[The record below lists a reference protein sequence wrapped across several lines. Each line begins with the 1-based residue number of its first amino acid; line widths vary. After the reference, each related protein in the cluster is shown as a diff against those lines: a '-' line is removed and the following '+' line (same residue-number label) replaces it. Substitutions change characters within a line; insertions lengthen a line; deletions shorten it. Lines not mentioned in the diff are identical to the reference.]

1 MNRIILNEYS
11 QWQKYP
17 ISSNK
22 WKHISTSF
30 WSLSFLAFFL
40 TMVPLLAQT
49 PKFFGLTSLG
59 GKDGNGAI
67 IEYDINSKS
76 LRDPAPTGFS
86 NFAPG
91 LSPQHNLTEL
101 NGKLYGITSAGG
113 SFLGGVLFEYD
124 PNTRVYLKKLEFGIG
139 SLTEGGLTVRD
150 GKLYGTIF
158 GTDFRGD
165 PNPGVIFEYDPI
177 LEIYSTKYQFNQ
189 ANGAFPSGSLIN
201 VDGTLFGMTQFGGNF
216 NKGVIFSYN
225 PGSDTYNKIHDFN
238 GTNGEKPFGSLTL
251 FNNDL
256 YGTTTLGGSFNSGVL
271 FVVSGGDYS
280 VLHNFI
286 DGDSGSGIPHDGS
299 LTVYNDR
306 LFGTRVIGG
315 SNDLGFV
322 FEFDPVLRSIT
333 KYDFDGSNGST
344 PFGSLTLFNG
354 KLYGMASEGGPLNF
368 GVLYEFNFDEKLI
381 SPNYYFDKVNGNFPR
396 SNLTSFNGKLYGMT
410 PNGGLNDGGVI
421 FEFEPSTLHYTK
433 KLDFNETDGSYPTGS
448 LINYNGKL
456 FGTADAGGKDNLG
469 VLFEYDPATERYTKN
484 IDFVG
489 DNGSGPNGAL
499 TAYNGKLYGMTAK
512 GGRFID
518 HGLIY
523 EYDPVTKTYTKQHE
537 FDGTN
542 GSSPQGGLTEYDGI
556 LYGMTSRGGNSGVGV
571 LFGYDPRTRGLML
584 YDFDMTNGVSPR
596 GNLTVYNGKIY
607 GTTSGG
613 GSGNG
618 GVLFEFDPLSG
629 VITEKY
635 NFDQNNGWFP
645 NGSLILYGDKLYG
658 MTSQGGRPDKGV
670 IFEYDPVTNIYI
682 SKHAFG
688 GIDGDAAV
696 GSLTEYNGKLY
707 GMTSRGGVDTWG
719 NVFEYDLR
727 YETFV
732 SNAEFNFS
740 NGAVPLGSFTLFTP
754 PPAELDLSATKE
766 DESCPGSNG
775 SIDLTISG
783 ASGTTVISWTGPD
796 TYTADVEDLNNLAA
810 GIYKVVVTD
819 DAGATGSLEVEIL
832 LTPDT
837 EDPIISCPDDIN
849 ETVAFGETGKTISY
863 SDPSFSDNC
872 TGAGIELKSGFAS
885 GATFPVGETIVTY
898 LATDAA
904 GNTAECSFKV
914 TIMEDADAVDPII
927 NNCPTDITVSN
938 DPGDCSAAVSWTA
951 PTANDNSGSVDLVS
965 NFEPGAVFPVG
976 TTKVTYTATDA
987 AGNQVTCSF
996 DVTVADDELPVI
1008 GSVSDIDV
1016 SVPSGQTV
1024 TSVSVPEPSVSDNCS
1039 ATVTGLRSD
1048 GKDLGEPFGL
1058 GETTITWSAEDPSGN
1073 DAVEV
1078 IQKVTVTQSEPPLS
1092 ITGFTLINA
1101 GTDADILTVIDGLQ
1115 ISLNQVQ
1122 GLSLNIRANTNP
1134 SVVGSVYLTIS
1145 GPVNRTSTENV
1156 APYALFGD
1164 NNGNYSG
1171 RTLPEGTYTL
1181 TARAYSASNRGGT
1194 AGILSSIQFSI
1205 VAPLVAVTGV
1215 TVSPSTATINEGSAF
1230 QLTATV
1236 FPSNATDKAVNWSSS
1251 DESVA
1256 TVNENGL
1263 VTGHATGQAS
1273 ITATTVNGGL
1283 MASSTITVQAVP
1295 NFDIESF
1302 TLVNAGT
1309 DLDIMTVTNGLQIS
1323 QSEVQ
1328 GLSLNIRANTNPSVV
1343 GSVYLKLSGPVN
1355 RTTTENDAPYALFGD
1370 KNGNYSGKTL
1380 SPGTYT
1386 LTARAYSESKRR
1398 GTAGPEKTITFSIV
1412 NNSLRITNE
1421 TDPAANESMEKE
1433 RPGMEIQSGY
1443 SLKAFPNP
1451 VKDGRVSIMDSRFK
1465 EGKVKYILY
1474 SINGAKLTEGEAE
1487 IGEGKTIRLDFS
1499 GNVNQAGMYILIL
1512 DSDVYL
1518 APLRVQ
1524 LIFE

>member
-1 MNRIILNEYS
+1 MNRIIPYES
-11 QWQKYP
+11 SECQKYTV
-17 ISSNK
+17 SSNK
-22 WKHISTSF
+22 WKLNPNSS

-49 PKFFGLTSLG
+49 PKFYGLTSQG

-76 LRDPAPTGFS
+76 LRDPAPTGFT

-91 LSPQHNLTEL
+91 LSPRHNLTEL
-101 NGKLYGITSAGG
+101 NGKLYGITEAGG
-113 SFLGGVLFEYD
+113 SFFGGVLFEYD
-124 PNTRVYLKKLEFGIG
+124 PNTGDYLKKREFRIG
-139 SLTEGGLTVRD
+139 SFTEGGLTVRD

-158 GTDFRGD
+158 GTDPRGN
-165 PNPGVIFEYDPI
+165 PNPGVIFEYEPI
-177 LEIYSTKYQFNQ
+177 LEIYSEKYQFNQ
-189 ANGAFPSGSLIN
+189 ANGVFPSGSLIN

-238 GTNGEKPFGSLTL
+238 GTNGENPFGSLTP

-396 SNLTSFNGKLYGMT
+396 SNLTSFNGNLYGMT
-410 PNGGLNDGGVI
+410 PNGGLNDVGVI
-421 FEFEPSTLHYTK
+421 FEFEPNTLNYTK

-456 FGTADAGGKDNLG
+456 FGTAESGGSSNLG
-469 VLFEYDPATERYTKN
+469 VIFEYDPATETYTKGL
-484 IDFVG
+484 DF
-489 DNGSGPNGAL
+489 NGVIGSKPKGNL
-499 TAYNGKLYGMTAK
+499 TAFNGKLYGMTSK
-512 GGRFID
+512 GGSSDI
-518 HGLIY
+518 GLIY
-523 EYDPVTKTYTKQHE
+523 EYDPVTKAYTIQLEFDGRNGSTPLGSLTEYNGVLYGMTSKGGSGDVGVLFGFNPTDRSFTLFN

-542 GSSPQGGLTEYDGI
+542 GKSPGGSLTVYDGK
-556 LYGMTSRGGNSGVGV
+556 LYGMALGIATIDG
-571 LFGYDPRTRGLML
+571 
-584 YDFDMTNGVSPR
+584 GVSGGIIFEYEP
-596 GNLTVYNGKIY
+596 
-607 GTTSGG
+607 SGQ
-613 GSGNG
+613 
-618 GVLFEFDPLSG
+618 VF
-629 VITEKY
+629 TEKY

-645 NGSLILYGDKLYG
+645 NGSLILYRDKLYG
-658 MTSQGGRPDKGV
+658 MTVQGGRQDRGV
-670 IFEYDPVTNIYI
+670 IFEYDPIANIYI

-707 GMTSRGGVDTWG
+707 GMTSRGGVDSWG

-740 NGAVPLGSFTLFTP
+740 NGAVPLGSLTLFTT

-783 ASGTTVISWTGPD
+783 ASGTPVISWTGPD

-810 GIYKVVVTD
+810 GLYKVVVTD
-819 DAGATGSLEVEIL
+819 EIGATGSLEVEII

-837 EDPIISCPDDIN
+837 EIPVIGAVTDIVVEIPSNQSEVIVQVPQPI
-849 ETVAFGETGKTISY
+849 V
-863 SDPSFSDNC
+863 SDNC
-872 TGAGIELKSGFAS
+872 GTLIANGSRSDNLSL
-885 GATFPVGETIVTY
+885 TDVFPVGETI
-898 LATDAA
+898 
-904 GNTAECSFKV
+904 
-914 TIMEDADAVDPII
+914 
-927 NNCPTDITVSN
+927 
-938 DPGDCSAAVSWTA
+938 
-951 PTANDNSGSVDLVS
+951 
-965 NFEPGAVFPVG
+965 
-976 TTKVTYTATDA
+976 
-987 AGNQVTCSF
+987 
-996 DVTVADDELPVI
+996 
-1008 GSVSDIDV
+1008 
-1016 SVPSGQTV
+1016 
-1024 TSVSVPEPSVSDNCS
+1024 
-1039 ATVTGLRSD
+1039 
-1048 GKDLGEPFGL
+1048 
-1058 GETTITWSAEDPSGN
+1058 ITWSAVDASGN
-1073 DAVEV
+1073 LALEV
-1078 IQKVTVTQSEPPLS
+1078 LQKVIINLESTNQRVDRFVLVNAATDQDLFE
-1092 ITGFTLINA
+1092 ITEGM
-1101 GTDADILTVIDGLQ
+1101 Q
-1115 ISLNQVQ
+1115 ISENLVQ
-1122 GLSLNIRANTNP
+1122 GIPLNIRAETNP
-1134 SVVGSVYLTIS
+1134 TLVGSIFMNIS
-1145 GPVNRTSTENV
+1145 GTFNASRTENT

-1164 NNGNYSG
+1164 NKGNYSG
-1171 RTLPEGTYTL
+1171 KTLPAGNYIINAVPYTQ
-1181 TARAYSASNRGGT
+1181 SNRKGT
-1194 AGILSSIQFSI
+1194 AGDPLSINFSI
-1205 VAPLVAVTGV
+1205 VAPLVAVTGI

-1236 FPSNATDKAVNWSSS
+1236 LPSNATDKAVNWSSS

-1283 MASSTITVQAVP
+1283 TAFAAITVQAVP

-1355 RTTTENDAPYALFGD
+1355 RTTTENEAPYALFGD

-1421 TDPAANESMEKE
+1421 TDPAADESMEKE